1 MGQIFG
7 LKLRYLR
14 TRSQLTQVELA
25 QRLQLAS
32 HAHVS
37 NLEAGRFDPSL
48 EMIVTVAEIFA
59 VRVEYLIQDRL
70 PADAAEE
77 YQRES
82 STSARSAH
90 SFGPRLAQLR
100 IETGNTQ
107 AQLAD
112 QLGLAAQAHV
122 SFLES
127 GKKLPS
133 VDLLLRVADLFGVP
147 VDSLLSPE

>member
-7 LKLRYLR
+7 QKLRYLR

-25 QRLQLAS
+25 QQLQLAS

-37 NLEAGRFDPSL
+37 NLEAGRFEPSL
-48 EMIVTVAEIFA
+48 EMIVAVAEIFA
-59 VRVEYLIQDRL
+59 VRVEYLILDRL

-77 YQRES
+77 HQREGS
-82 STSARSAH
+82 ASARSAH
-90 SFGPRLAQLR
+90 YFGPRLAQLR
-100 IETGNTQ
+100 IEAGNTQ

-112 QLGLAAQAHV
+112 QLLAAQAHI

-147 VDSLLSPE
+147 VDALLSPK